1 MITESNKTEEEILT
15 DDIPDHL
22 HPNVKKYWLTTNMT
36 GVMLFLLFFL
46 FPFIMIALLYGGIEL
61 FAVLFLILAIII
73 TVAASIAIILINKT
87 YDNITF
93 LVRSESLIINRGILF
108 KQSQT
113 IPFNRVQNVD
123 IYRGPLERMFG
134 IATIFIQTAGWGGNI
149 LRGRLQGISNP
160 KLLRDIILKRVV
172 TAKNNGI

>member
-1 MITESNKTEEEILT
+1 MITESKKTEEKILT

-36 GVMLFLLFFL
+36 GVVLFLIFFL
-46 FPFIMIALLYGGIEL
+46 FPFVMIAMLYGGIEL
-61 FAVLFLILAIII
+61 FAVLLIVLALII
-73 TVAASIAIILINKT
+73 TVSSSIAIILINKT

-93 LVRSESLIINRGILF
+93 LVKSEALIINRGILF

-160 KLLRDIILKRVV
+160 ELLRDIILKRVV
-172 TAKNNGI
+172 AAKNNGL